1 MMGSHLLFKKL
12 LIFNLILAIL
22 AKAGPP
28 YSNHFSFKRTFVLAK
43 FRSLKHL
50 DFQNLDFRYPA

>member
-1 MMGSHLLFKKL
+1 MIKSHLLFKKL

-28 YSNHFSFKRTFVLAK
+28 YSNHFSFEHTFILVK
-43 FRSLKHL
+43 SRIPKHL
-50 DFQNLDFRYPA
+50 DFQNLDFRHPA